1 MERSVATVVG
11 AGAAI
16 LMTVLALPPAAAQNQ
31 MLFGDL
37 QIFGQDFLSARD
49 PALAGAIGLGADSEL
64 MTGQAELDL
73 NERLTFDRGQ
83 LSVADSVL
91 WWQGSDGGSAQ
102 NDLLQAYVSVTPIPA
117 LTLVLGK
124 QRISWGTGYAFFP
137 GDRINPPVNPQNR
150 SEGFYGI
157 TTSLSPSASLSITAS
172 VRFDTA
178 FPALRSFPALPGP
191 LQPASPRRFP
201 SSLPTCP
208 RRPFPGWDCGTPCTS
223 KTSWETWTCTPGS
236 HGNGKECCGPRSTF
250 PSMSWG
256 SSWTERSPWS
266 CSTVTSTRNRG
277 NVCKPRLRQGIP
289 NRYIRA
295 AADSRNGYSLCDS
308 DRRVPL

>member
-37 QIFGQDFLSARD
+37 QIFGQDFLSAQD

-178 FPALRSFPALPGP
+178 FPGLAQLPGP
-191 LQPASPRRFP
+191 CLAHCSQHRHVA
-201 SSLPTCP
+201 SLPRSLPALDGHSLAGTAVRRVRRRLRRGP
-208 RRPFPGWDCGTPCTS
+208 RPARRGRH
-223 KTSWETWTCTPGS
+223 GS
-236 HGNGKECCGPRSTF
+236 GKECCGPRSTF

-277 NVCKPRLRQGIP
+277 DRIQAPASEGHSQ
-289 NRYIRA
+289 
-295 AADSRNGYSLCDS
+295 SLHSGCS
-308 DRRVPL
+308 GQPQRIQPL